1 LPVKIEKYN
10 LIVSEVALRRLVRC
24 LIYNLLHEGRGP
36 FRMSSESSMTSIQTN
51 DTQLYSPALMNAQAK
66 SDQAEKTT
74 PVNFEQNTVKL
85 SDEAKNLLSA
95 LKEIDKETKRPEVKN
110 ETFTDK
116 VESFAHGALGLDH
129 PDKVKEEVDSSYSVG
144 QYLSAAVSV
153 GGLLLA
159 VI

>member
-1 LPVKIEKYN
+1 
-10 LIVSEVALRRLVRC
+10 
-24 LIYNLLHEGRGP
+24 
-36 FRMSSESSMTSIQTN
+36 MTSIRTN
-51 DTQLYSPALMNAQAK
+51 DSQLYSPALMNVEATSAK
-66 SDQAEKTT
+66 VEKTT
-74 PVNFEQNTVKL
+74 PVKVEQNTVKL

-95 LKEIDKETKRPEVKN
+95 LQEIDKEAKRAEVKN
-110 ETFTDK
+110 ETVTDK
-116 VESFAHGALGLDH
+116 VESFAHGALGIGH